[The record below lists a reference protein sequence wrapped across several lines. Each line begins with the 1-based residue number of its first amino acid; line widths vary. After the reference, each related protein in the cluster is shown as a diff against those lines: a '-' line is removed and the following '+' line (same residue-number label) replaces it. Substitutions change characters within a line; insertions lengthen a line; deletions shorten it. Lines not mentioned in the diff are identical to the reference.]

1 MSAPT
6 KQRYGWDHPAPP
18 SWPQFAG
25 WFVVGPVLI
34 AGLLAAF
41 TPLIVITIPVTMGL
55 TLIISSRTGFN
66 ASLFGA
72 LSGVGLG
79 PLLIGVVNFHES
91 DFSPW
96 PWLAASVVFLAGG
109 IAGYLTV
116 IKSDLR
122 SHPTVTRS

>member
-41 TPLIVITIPVTMGL
+41 TPLVVITTPVAAAL

-72 LSGVGLG
+72 ISGIGLG
-79 PLLIGVVNFHES
+79 PLVIGIVNFHES

-96 PWLAASVVFLAGG
+96 PCLAASIVFLAGG
-109 IAGYLTV
+109 IAGPLAG
-116 IKSDLR
+116 IKSEIR
-122 SHPTVTRS
+122 